1 MQNAPG
7 IQSEKGVFLTHKE
20 YDTLLAHDREREIE
34 MAYLKQELAQ
44 FKRMLF
50 GAKSERFIP
59 TDPGQLSLGFDGEQQ
74 EEQEEQETENISYER
89 QKPGKKKKVPV
100 RMPLPSHLHREKID
114 IEPEEDVTGAKNIGV
129 EITEILEYNPGT
141 FYVKQYN
148 RPKYLLPEDQGI
160 VIGSLPSLP
169 IPRGNA
175 GPGLLAH
182 ITVSKFVD
190 HLPIYRQVQM
200 FKRENIT
207 IAESTI
213 NGWLAAISRLLAPL
227 YEKLQ
232 EMVQQSIYLMV
243 DETPI
248 PVLTKDKPGATQKG
262 YYWVYYAPHE
272 KLVCFDYRQGRG
284 REGPEAFLEGFSGA
298 MQTDGYAAYNKFG
311 KQEGITLLACMDHS
325 RRKFKDAQDNDPKRA
340 EYVLE
345 KMQLLYDVE
354 RRARDEEFSH
364 EQRKKVRQELSVP
377 ILNEL
382 ESWLRKHDPKKNPDI
397 LPKSAIGEA
406 ISYTLNLWERLVL
419 YTENGSWEIG
429 NNLVENSIRGVALGR
444 RNYLFAGSHE
454 GAKRAAMMYSFLG
467 TCKIN
472 NVEPYAWLKDVLTRI
487 PDHSIQNLEELLPG
501 YKPK

>member
-7 IQSEKGVFLTHKE
+7 IESEEGVFLTHKE
-20 YDTLLAHDREREIE
+20 YDSLLAHNREREIE

-59 TDPGQLSLGFDGEQQ
+59 TVPGQLSLGFDGEQQ
-74 EEQEEQETENISYER
+74 EEQEEQETEKISYER

-100 RMPLPSHLHREKID
+100 RMPLPAHLHREKID
-114 IEPEEDVTGAKNIGV
+114 IQPEEDITGAKNIGV
-129 EITEILEYNPGT
+129 EITEILEYEPGK

-148 RPKYLLPEDQGI
+148 RHKYALPKDQGI

-182 ITVSKFVD
+182 ITISKFVD
-190 HLPIYRQVQM
+190 HLPVYRQVQM

-213 NGWLAAISRLLAPL
+213 NGWFAAISRLLEPL

-232 EMVQQSIYLMV
+232 EIVRQSIYLMV

-248 PVLTKDKPGATQKG
+248 SVLTKDKPGATHKG
-262 YYWVYYAPHE
+262 YHWVYYAPHE

-311 KQEGITLLACMDHS
+311 KQEGITLLACMAHS
-325 RRKFKDAQDNDPKRA
+325 RRKYREAKDNDPKRA

-345 KMQLLYDVE
+345 RMQDLYEVE
-354 RRARDEEFSH
+354 RYARDEELNH
-364 EQRKKVRQELSVP
+364 EQRKELRQELSAPV
-377 ILNEL
+377 LKEL
-382 ESWLRKHDPKKNPDI
+382 GDWLRAHDPKVNPDI

-406 ISYTLNLWERLVL
+406 ISYTLNLWDRLVR
-419 YTENGSWEIG
+419 YIEDGSWEID
-429 NNLVENSIRGVALGR
+429 NNPVENSIRPVALGKK
-444 RNYLFAGSHE
+444 NYLFAGSHE

-487 PDHSIQNLEELLPG
+487 PDHSIQNLVELLPG

>member
-7 IQSEKGVFLTHKE
+7 KQSKEGVFLTHKE
-20 YDTLLAHDREREIE
+20 YDSLLAHDREREIE

-74 EEQEEQETENISYER
+74 EEQEEQETEKISYER
-89 QKPGKKKKVPV
+89 QKSGKKKRVPV
-100 RMPLPSHLHREKID
+100 RMPLPAHLHRQKID

-129 EITEILEYNPGT
+129 EITEILEFEPGK

-182 ITVSKFVD
+182 ITVSKFMD
-190 HLPIYRQVQM
+190 HLPVYRQVQM

-213 NGWLAAISRLLAPL
+213 NGWLAAISRLLEPL

-232 EMVQQSIYLMV
+232 EIVRQSIYLMV

-248 PVLTKDKPGATQKG
+248 PVLTKDKPGATHKG
-262 YYWVYYAPHE
+262 YHWVYYAPHE

-284 REGPEAFLEGFSGA
+284 REGPEGP
-298 MQTDGYAAYNKFG
+298 
-311 KQEGITLLACMDHS
+311 
-325 RRKFKDAQDNDPKRA
+325 RRADAQPGDPQ
-340 EYVLE
+340 V
-345 KMQLLYDVE
+345 
-354 RRARDEEFSH
+354 
-364 EQRKKVRQELSVP
+364 
-377 ILNEL
+377 
-382 ESWLRKHDPKKNPDI
+382 
-397 LPKSAIGEA
+397 
-406 ISYTLNLWERLVL
+406 
-419 YTENGSWEIG
+419 
-429 NNLVENSIRGVALGR
+429 
-444 RNYLFAGSHE
+444 
-454 GAKRAAMMYSFLG
+454 
-467 TCKIN
+467 
-472 NVEPYAWLKDVLTRI
+472 
-487 PDHSIQNLEELLPG
+487 
-501 YKPK
+501 